1 MLELHTQNYETNLQ
15 EIFLKANKI
24 MEDLDMTSKSRTA
37 KKQEIRNRTGF
48 SGISVTIF

>member
-1 MLELHTQNYETNLQ
+1 MLELHRQNCETNVQ

-24 MEDLDMTSKSRTA
+24 MEDLDMTTSKSRTA

-48 SGISVTIF
+48 SGSL